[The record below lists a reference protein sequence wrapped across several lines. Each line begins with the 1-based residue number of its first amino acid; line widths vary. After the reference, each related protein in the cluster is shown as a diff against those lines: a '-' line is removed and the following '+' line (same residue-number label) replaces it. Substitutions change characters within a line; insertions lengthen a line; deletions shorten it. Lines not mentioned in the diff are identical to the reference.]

1 MRAVEDL
8 YYRYGSSI
16 FMIEKAVVAKLLSYR
31 QVDEAS
37 FEAAG
42 VLVGERRGEHLVIKS
57 ISEPSV
63 LDSRSRFAVNRSC
76 LSHQEHV
83 SSEHLRSDGTRQYLG
98 EWHTHPEDY
107 PVPSWRDKL
116 SWSVNLKSTKPMLV
130 IIVGRREFW
139 VARKFRFSLSRLVR
153 E

>member
-1 MRAVEDL
+1 MELVEDL
-8 YYRYGSSI
+8 YYRCGSSI
-16 FMIEKAVVAKLLSYR
+16 IMIEKDVVAKLLSYR
-31 QVDEAS
+31 QLDEMS
-37 FEAAG
+37 LEAAG
-42 VLVGERRGEHLVIKS
+42 VLVGERRGQHLVINS
-57 ISEPSV
+57 ISEPSIF
-63 LDSRSRFAVNRSC
+63 DSRSRFAVNRNCS
-76 LSHQEHV
+76 SHQEHV
-83 SSEHLRSDGTRQYLG
+83 SSEHLRSAGVRQYLG

-116 SWSVNLKSTKPMLV
+116 SWSVGLNSTKPMLV